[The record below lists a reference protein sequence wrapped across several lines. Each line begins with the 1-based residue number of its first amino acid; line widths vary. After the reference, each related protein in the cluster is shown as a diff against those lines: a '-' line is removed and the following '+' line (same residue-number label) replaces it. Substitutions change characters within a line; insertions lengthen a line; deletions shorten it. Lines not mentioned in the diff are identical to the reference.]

1 MGGGG
6 SWTWRD
12 RGSRSERY
20 RNHTLTAF
28 RGIHTDRPALLIQHA
43 PDRSFIRPIHYSS
56 HLYQGCL
63 YMTETNSV
71 FSNVLM
77 IRNDAQT
84 SELRLTKCH
93 AERLLQYAWLSA
105 LKPTV
110 TPYSHGTVPV
120 IFASEVRC
128 YPASWYS
135 TVVSPGPHGLLKH
148 GHLCS

>member
-20 RNHTLTAF
+20 RNTASFTLTVF
-28 RGIHTDRPALLIQHA
+28 RGIHTDRPVLLIQHA
-43 PDRSFIRPIHYSS
+43 PDRSFIRPS
-56 HLYQGCL
+56 QL
-63 YMTETNSV
+63 YMTETNSL

-77 IRNDAQT
+77 IRMMHNFRIALNKLPCGT
-84 SELRLTKCH
+84 PFAICLVVG
-93 AERLLQYAWLSA
+93 

-110 TPYSHGTVPV
+110 TPCSHGTVPV